1 MKKVLIIEDNPD
13 ELELF
18 EEILKDQYQ
27 VTTAG
32 DGEEGLQK
40 ISPETDL
47 VLLDRMMPGIDGG
60 EVLKKIR
67 KNKNPEISQTPVI
80 LLTALDPDLDIIEM
94 EFNDYINKP
103 ISPKNLRK
111 KIKETISISEYDT
124 QIDQYY
130 STINKIEKLRENL
143 DEDIL
148 RKNKEY
154 QELKRKK
161 QKQQKKVDKSLQKLM
176 KDLPPEKTEEFHEI
190 LEKLL

>member
-18 EEILKDQYQ
+18 EEILKQQYE

-32 DGEEGLQK
+32 DGEKGLEK
-40 ISPETDL
+40 MSPEIDL
-47 VLLDRMMPGIDGG
+47 VLLDRMMPGLDGG
-60 EVLKKIR
+60 QVLKKIR
-67 KNKNPEISQTPVI
+67 QNKNPEISNTPVI
-80 LLTALDPDLDIIEM
+80 LLTALDAGLDIIEM
-94 EFNDYINKP
+94 DFNDYINKP

-111 KIKETISISEYDT
+111 KVKETISLSEYDT
-124 QIDQYY
+124 QIDRYF
-130 STINKIEKLRENL
+130 STINKIETLKESL

-148 RKNKEY
+148 RNNQEY
-154 QELKRKK
+154 QQLK
-161 QKQQKKVDKSLQKLM
+161 QKREKHRKEVDKALNKLM